1 MSYTSLVLFDIDKT
15 LIHSTE
21 GHKDAFSEAF
31 RSVYGIPTEMDLVK
45 HNGMTDQA
53 IIYAV
58 LTEAGLSETEIA
70 AKIPECMQVMDAY
83 YLTNC
88 MRNKITPM
96 DGVLELLAELKQHDV
111 LMGLVTGNLEGI
123 ARAKM
128 TQIGANDYFLVGGF
142 GSDHISRA
150 ELVRIATKK
159 AVETCGFVASD
170 NVFLVGDTPK
180 DIAAGIEAGVKTI
193 GVAGGINSV
202 ADLTAAQADFVL
214 ISLLE
219 KERFLE
225 IVA

>member
-1 MSYTSLVLFDIDKT
+1 MSYSSLVLFDIDKT

-31 RSVYGIPTEMDLVK
+31 RSVYGVPTEMDLVR

-53 IIYAV
+53 IIYSV
-58 LTEAGLSETEIA
+58 LTEAGLSEAEIT
-70 AKIPECMQVMDAY
+70 AKISECMQVMDAY

-88 MRNKITPM
+88 MRNTITPM

-128 TQIGANDYFLVGGF
+128 KQIGANDYFLVGGF

-150 ELVRIATKK
+150 ELVKIAVKK
-159 AVETCGFVASD
+159 AVENCGFVANN

-225 IVA
+225 IVT